1 MDEGGKNMTMRER
14 SMGDEYR
21 RVCMCVF
28 DARMGEQG
36 RSGKVDESICRAIA
50 RRRDRTRS
58 RIVQLV
64 RGVLCSTSHV
74 LCACASVSWRPTY
87 SAFLIYCVVSMST
100 VP

>member
-1 MDEGGKNMTMRER
+1 MTMRER

-64 RGVLCSTSHV
+64 RGVLCSTSHYV
-74 LCACASVSWRPTY
+74 HVHQFLGVQPTLR
-87 SAFLIYCVVSMST
+87 F
-100 VP
+100 